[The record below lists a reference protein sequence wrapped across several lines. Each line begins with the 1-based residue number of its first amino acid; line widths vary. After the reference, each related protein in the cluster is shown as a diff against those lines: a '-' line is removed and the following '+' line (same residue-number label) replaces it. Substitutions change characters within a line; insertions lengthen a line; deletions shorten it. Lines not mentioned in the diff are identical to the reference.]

1 MRENPA
7 SSLAGKRIV
16 ITRAMTVSE
25 ELARELADRGAIPLV
40 FPLVSFAE
48 PEDFDPL
55 DRAIDEIAQFDWLI
69 LTSVRAVRA
78 IAVRTSESG
87 RLLGP
92 AGSTWHAAIAGL
104 AQFDWLIL
112 TSAEAVRAVA
122 RRSKKRGY
130 SLEQAWRNLQLAS
143 VGPVTAE
150 EAKRNNLRVHY
161 VARTHNGLALAQEL
175 GARMQG
181 KKVLLPRS
189 DRAKRDLPEALRHLG
204 AEVTEVIAYRTLKL
218 TESNQTKFDEI
229 ASGEADAILFFSPSA
244 VEHFGE
250 TFGNREIRALQDK
263 VAITAVGPV
272 TAKALREAGVERVIV
287 SADTTAAAVVEAL
300 EKHFAAAKAAP
311 AGAKQA

>member
-78 IAVRTSESG
+78 VAGRTSESG

-92 AGSTWHAAIAGL
+92 AGSTWRAAC
-104 AQFDWLIL
+104 
-112 TSAEAVRAVA
+112 
-122 RRSKKRGY
+122 
-130 SLEQAWRNLQLAS
+130 

-150 EAKRNNLRVHY
+150 AARLAGFP
-161 VARTHNGLALAQEL
+161 VAHVAETHNGVALAEEL
-175 GARMQG
+175 GSRLKG
-181 KKVLLPRS
+181 TKVLLPRS
-189 DRAKRDLPEALRHLG
+189 DKANPDLPAALRRHG
-204 AEVTEVIAYRTLKL
+204 AEVTEVIAYRTVKPTDVDRSTL
-218 TESNQTKFDEI
+218 
-229 ASGEADAILFFSPSA
+229 GETAFGEVHAILFFSSSA